1 MNKFNTAAATLATL
15 TNLVARAEAL
25 FGTAAVVGVQAYL
38 HDRTVCVQMKEAD
51 LLAWCAER
59 GLTPDAKAHEQD
71 YRPWGGG
78 FTTFRQMEV
87 VVEGTP
93 ELGRILLI
101 SSEVESRRP
110 AHPSTE
116 QGESVAVA

>member
-25 FGTAAVVGVQAYL
+25 FGTSPVIGVHSYT
-38 HDRTVCVQMKEAD
+38 HNCTVSVQLKEVD

-59 GLTPDAKAHEQD
+59 NLAPHETKVVEQD

-78 FTTFRQMEV
+78 FTTFRQVEV

-93 ELGRILLI
+93 ELGRLVLT
-101 SSEVESRRP
+101 SSEVVSRRP
-110 AHPSTE
+110 APSTE